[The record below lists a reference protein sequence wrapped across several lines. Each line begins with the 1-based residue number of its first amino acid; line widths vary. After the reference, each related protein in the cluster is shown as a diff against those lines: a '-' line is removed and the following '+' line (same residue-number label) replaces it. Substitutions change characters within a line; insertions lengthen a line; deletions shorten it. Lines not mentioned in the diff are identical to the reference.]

1 MKNYEIFSFIFI
13 MWILIIVGGGLL
25 VVLSSMISIQGSVTI
40 GTLEV
45 NYASLGKAAVAIIL
59 VIIWVYVL
67 TKIKNWIFHR
77 KITN

>member
-1 MKNYEIFSFIFI
+1 

-25 VVLSSMISIQGSVTI
+25 VVLSSMISIQGFVTI

-45 NYASLGKAAVAIIL
+45 NHASLGKAAIAIIL
-59 VIIWVYVL
+59 VIIWIYVL